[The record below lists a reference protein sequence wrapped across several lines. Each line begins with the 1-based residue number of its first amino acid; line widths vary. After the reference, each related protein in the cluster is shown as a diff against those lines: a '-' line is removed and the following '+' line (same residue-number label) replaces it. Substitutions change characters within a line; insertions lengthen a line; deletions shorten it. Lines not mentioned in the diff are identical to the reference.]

1 MCSSGLISL
10 YMAHLPRRSGKFF
23 PSDDPSLSLL
33 ASFGVF
39 SIGYLM
45 RPLGGLLFGTLGDR
59 LGRRSMLVSSVL
71 LMVLASLAIGLLP
84 GYSRLGVASAWLLTL
99 LRMLQGLSVG
109 GEFAGSITYVVESA
123 PQEKRGRHASFAAA
137 GAVVGFVFGSLVAA
151 LVEACLPPTAVN
163 AWGWRLPFLFG
174 SALGG
179 LTLWLRSDLEDTRP
193 EASSQDR
200 PRQGLLRQLRN
211 DGPLILRVV
220 GALAFTTVSYNLVFL
235 YWVQRAIEMHPSR
248 GGVFNAI
255 TCLVEGLGVIAILWA
270 GRCADRLGPL
280 LMMRRWNLLLLA
292 CLVPAMLL
300 QARATALSMA
310 VGQLLAC
317 LPLMLISGTYPVL
330 IPSLFGSQSRCTG
343 FAFSYSLVVALLGG
357 SAPALAAWMMLHT
370 HGTSAPLIYCLFWA
384 IPTFWALSELRR
396 FTPAMSAK

>member
-248 GGVFNAI
+248 GGGIQCHHMFGRGPWRNSHPLGWSLCRSLGAAFDDAP
-255 TCLVEGLGVIAILWA
+255 LEPAAFGL
-270 GRCADRLGPL
+270 
-280 LMMRRWNLLLLA
+280 
-292 CLVPAMLL
+292 
-300 QARATALSMA
+300 
-310 VGQLLAC
+310 
-317 LPLMLISGTYPVL
+317 SGTGHAATG
-330 IPSLFGSQSRCTG
+330 PSHCAEHGCWTTVG
-343 FAFSYSLVVALLGG
+343 M
-357 SAPALAAWMMLHT
+357 PAIDAD
-370 HGTSAPLIYCLFWA
+370 
-384 IPTFWALSELRR
+384 
-396 FTPAMSAK
+396 